1 MNESTVKMQRKLII
15 KPYDRM
21 VKDLVVDINDD
32 MIILDP
38 DYQRNYIWDN
48 KKASLLIESILL
60 NIPIPVIYAS
70 EDANGKWIVVDGLQ
84 RLYSLKRYYA
94 NELKLTGLETLP
106 ELNGKNYEG
115 LSPEVRMQLD
125 RGELRIIV
133 LRNDSDPMIQF
144 DIFMRLNTG
153 AVKLNE
159 QELRNC
165 LYRGKL
171 NDAIK
176 NIVKTNP
183 YIREMISEKK
193 DRMLSNELIL
203 RYLAISSHWD
213 KEVNEIVN
221 YDGRIKNLINSY
233 MERYKDA
240 DDDFINSIKCKIEA
254 QMEKAYK
261 VLGARAFKRNAKATK
276 PNASLFDCILIG
288 FEDYELTDLEEKKAD
303 ISAALKELLLDP
315 IFAAALDKATGN
327 TTVINNRISTF
338 RNRLGEIMTNAS
350 QG

>member
-115 LSPEVRMQLD
+115 LSPEVRMQ
-125 RGELRIIV
+125 
-133 LRNDSDPMIQF
+133 F
-144 DIFMRLNTG
+144 
-153 AVKLNE
+153 
-159 QELRNC
+159 
-165 LYRGKL
+165 
-171 NDAIK
+171 
-176 NIVKTNP
+176 
-183 YIREMISEKK
+183 
-193 DRMLSNELIL
+193 
-203 RYLAISSHWD
+203 
-213 KEVNEIVN
+213 
-221 YDGRIKNLINSY
+221 
-233 MERYKDA
+233 
-240 DDDFINSIKCKIEA
+240 
-254 QMEKAYK
+254 
-261 VLGARAFKRNAKATK
+261 
-276 PNASLFDCILIG
+276 
-288 FEDYELTDLEEKKAD
+288 
-303 ISAALKELLLDP
+303 
-315 IFAAALDKATGN
+315 
-327 TTVINNRISTF
+327 TTSR
-338 RNRLGEIMTNAS
+338 
-350 QG
+350 